1 MPVAGLSNGGGGRGG
16 DLSFSMMSQCRSDA
30 KHATLGAAACPLAKG
45 NNLMH
50 ARKPAW
56 APEARVHART
66 HAHCQM
72 IQLIQDR
79 ERTD

>member
-1 MPVAGLSNGGGGRGG
+1 MPAAGLSNGGGGRGG

-50 ARKPAW
+50 ARKPAG
-56 APEARVHART
+56 APEARART
-66 HAHCQM
+66 HTQM

-79 ERTD
+79 ERTG